1 MNSSM
6 EVPSGRAEATRAL
19 RRCLPFV
26 TEVGD
31 IPIIA
36 AICLPEK
43 PKRSKT
49 AMRSSA
55 AVRPGNEDFRRSVK
69 RLQTSSRIF
78 YSLPHSASDR

>member
-31 IPIIA
+31 IPIMA

-55 AVRPGNEDFRRSVK
+55 AVSPGKEDLSLSVK
-69 RLQTSSRIF
+69 RLHTSSRIF
-78 YSLPHSASDR
+78 SSLPHSASDR